1 MNRYKTFLVFVCFFA
16 FLQNII
22 SQTRQTNTSA
32 SEIFADA
39 PYLCQKFDLQ
49 GNQQGIPITIICHDA
64 SSSGV
69 DLKSIDISIKDI
81 SQTTFGNSLKFSNMS
96 DIDFYKQFKIKSKTN
111 SNLGIQK
118 MDTATVFKDNS
129 VSLKFSTASNDFEEI
144 RGTWWYF
151 VFEIPA
157 SYLQSYSDTIDI
169 KVYFSED
176 WSTDDA
182 VYLRVVRSTDTPVK
196 LTNWYRGDTHVHSS
210 FTQNNVELG
219 FPTEVT
225 TYMAEQMNLD
235 WVSFTDHSCDF
246 DNYGINMKSN
256 WNELGTN
263 IQLNNNTNQNLK
275 LIRGIEMSVDNS
287 KGDIVHTLV
296 YPSPQNPYSLAYIG
310 DGGGD
315 ISGTDVNI
323 DMMLDSCIKYDA
335 FGYAA
340 HPFATGDI
348 LSSSIGG
355 GIWNIGHN
363 GFKQNGAAY
372 NYAGTVSCNYL
383 SSPSDIYSTKSGEY
397 FKKGLIGGQ
406 LLNWRN
412 KLSVADDYNN
422 PWNAANEN
430 LDAFALI
437 DTLDDLQYQ
446 KRYQQGRE
454 AFFFILQ
461 QALKDAQTNALDS
474 VTKFFQLAG
483 SDAHGSYNYSNTDYT
498 FGYVGAVTDNTL
510 GKFST
515 LAYCPDG
522 MGQNAENI
530 LRALRKGKVII
541 SDGPIVSFELQNSLG
556 AKATIGDEIHINDL
570 DLESWNINNN
580 VITNETFG
588 TIKSLRFII
597 GFKNNIYYYNYSST
611 SANLSLYTIL
621 YSIFGDNIPNERFFI
636 IAELYTHKN
645 SNSSTFNGDFFS
657 ATNPIWIKINH
668 ENLIVDALASNN
680 SLCIGETSQLNSNIN
695 SSGTCSYSWLP
706 ANGLSSTSIANPIAS
721 PTTTTTYTV
730 TASYLSQTATNSVVI
745 TVNPIPSITFT
756 PSVTSICVGQSANI
770 LVSGASSYSWS
781 PALGLNQTIGN
792 SIIAS
797 PSSNITYTVTGTS
810 NGCSASASTV
820 VNVNALPVVS
830 TNAASVAICA
840 GQSTLLSATGASSYS
855 WSPALGLN
863 QTTGNYIVS
872 TPSANTT
879 YTVTGTSNTCSASSS
894 IIVYVNPIPSI
905 SVNPTTSSICNGESI
920 SLSANGANSYVW
932 SPSNGLNQS
941 AGNSIIASPSSN
953 TTYTVTGTSNAC
965 SASQNVYVF
974 VNPIPNSSFSLSKA
988 NDICTNEAI
997 TITYTGTINPFS
1009 VYSWNFDNAYLLSGN
1024 ISSAG
1029 PFLIKWNVEGN
1040 HTISLSE
1047 RLNNCQ
1053 SDTFTIN
1060 AFVEVCTNIE
1070 LLKTDDIN
1078 VFPSPATNFI
1088 TIEGIK
1094 PNSTIRISDL
1104 TGRTI
1109 YFKDN
1114 YNTNT
1119 LNIEV
1124 SSFANGN
1131 YCLIIQGSNY
1141 SVYKTFVKNKE

>member
-1 MNRYKTFLVFVCFFA
+1 MRLIKKIFLLLIIFESHFSYTQENNNHFPYPVILIHGIADSYGRWSTMVDYSIQEGWSYGGELNICLNADSNNSTSDIFSVNSKEIKSFIPNNLPAADFYCLNFDVDPSGIAHNTYGVSSSFLSNQSA
-16 FLQNII
+16 ILKQGKAVGIAIQKVLAATGKDKVILVGHSMGGLASRTYLQNSIFWQADA
-22 SQTRQTNTSA
+22 QTHVAKLLTLGTPHGGSNTTANGLGALLAIDESSEAVRDLRTSYYYSNASGVFLFGGTESETVMDDRLVGFYNYDANCNGVIGDNVVGLNQKPMQTNIDYTCVVGDYTLDLAGGDMIVPTFSA
-32 SEIFADA
+32 NIKNFYPNLISETYTLNETHVDLPYDIEYIYNGMDEPDYANLAYAIA
-39 PYLCQKFDLQ
+39 PNNIYNAFITLQ
-49 GNQQGIPITIICHDA
+49 ASDA
-64 SSSGV
+64 SSLV
-69 DLKSIDISIKDI
+69 DNDFFRFTIANSSNYSIKINDI
-81 SQTTFGNSLKFSNMS
+81 PVNDFNFSIIKTT
-96 DIDFYKQFKIKSKTN
+96 
-111 SNLGIQK
+111 
-118 MDTATVFKDNS
+118 DNS
-129 VSLKFSTASNDFEEI
+129 VVYSSSSNGNSNIESPILGFNAGDYYLKTWGTANDTSWEN
-144 RGTWWYF
+144 
-151 VFEIPA
+151 P
-157 SYLQSYSDTIDI
+157 
-169 KVYFSED
+169 
-176 WSTDDA
+176 
-182 VYLRVVRSTDTPVK
+182 
-196 LTNWYRGDTHVHSS
+196 YRFIIQNSS
-210 FTQNNVELG
+210 FVVN
-219 FPTEVT
+219 
-225 TYMAEQMNLD
+225 A
-235 WVSFTDHSCDF
+235 S
-246 DNYGINMKSN
+246 
-256 WNELGTN
+256 
-263 IQLNNNTNQNLK
+263 TNQNT
-275 LIRGIEMSVDNS
+275 ICNGSSTQIS
-287 KGDIVHTLV
+287 T
-296 YPSPQNPYSLAYIG
+296 SLAG
-310 DGGGD
+310 
-315 ISGTDVNI
+315 N
-323 DMMLDSCIKYDA
+323 
-335 FGYAA
+335 
-340 HPFATGDI
+340 
-348 LSSSIGG
+348 
-355 GIWNIGHN
+355 
-363 GFKQNGAAY
+363 
-372 NYAGTVSCNYL
+372 
-383 SSPSDIYSTKSGEY
+383 
-397 FKKGLIGGQ
+397 
-406 LLNWRN
+406 
-412 KLSVADDYNN
+412 
-422 PWNAANEN
+422 
-430 LDAFALI
+430 
-437 DTLDDLQYQ
+437 
-446 KRYQQGRE
+446 
-454 AFFFILQ
+454 
-461 QALKDAQTNALDS
+461 
-474 VTKFFQLAG
+474 
-483 SDAHGSYNYSNTDYT
+483 
-498 FGYVGAVTDNTL
+498 
-510 GKFST
+510 
-515 LAYCPDG
+515 
-522 MGQNAENI
+522 
-530 LRALRKGKVII
+530 
-541 SDGPIVSFELQNSLG
+541 
-556 AKATIGDEIHINDL
+556 
-570 DLESWNINNN
+570 
-580 VITNETFG
+580 
-588 TIKSLRFII
+588 
-597 GFKNNIYYYNYSST
+597 
-611 SANLSLYTIL
+611 
-621 YSIFGDNIPNERFFI
+621 
-636 IAELYTHKN
+636 
-645 SNSSTFNGDFFS
+645 
-657 ATNPIWIKINH
+657 
-668 ENLIVDALASNN
+668 
-680 SLCIGETSQLNSNIN
+680 
-695 SSGTCSYSWLP
+695 SGTCSYSWLP

-781 PALGLNQTIGN
+781 PALGLNQTTGN
-792 SIIAS
+792 YIIAS

-810 NGCSASASTV
+810 NGCSTSASTAI
-820 VNVNALPVVS
+820 NVNALPVVS
-830 TNAASVAICA
+830 TNAASVNICA

-1114 YNTNT
+1114 YCSNT
-1119 LNIEV
+1119 LNIDV
-1124 SSFANGN
+1124 SSFAVGN
-1131 YCLIIQGSNY
+1131 YCVIIQNSNY
-1141 SVYKTFVKNKE
+1141 SVYKAFVKKDE